1 MTGIC
6 GMLSVGPLF
15 NLMEVQEIYCS
26 QIGWYLI
33 CSQQCILYLLS
44 CLGQIR
50 TKAPIL
56 SFWLVP
62 SRILCLSFSPQPLR
76 LERSLGSGFVA
87 VVAWYASSRANSDL
101 SGGWMFGSDNN
112 GLFILAIL
120 CTVLEESRETEL
132 TNTYVC
138 RVAKKE
144 GGGGRED
151 MLFKCQKDGS
161 MMEGS
166 LDS

>member
-1 MTGIC
+1 M
-6 GMLSVGPLF
+6 
-15 NLMEVQEIYCS
+15 
-26 QIGWYLI
+26 
-33 CSQQCILYLLS
+33 
-44 CLGQIR
+44 
-50 TKAPIL
+50 
-56 SFWLVP
+56 
-62 SRILCLSFSPQPLR
+62 
-76 LERSLGSGFVA
+76 
-87 VVAWYASSRANSDL
+87 
-101 SGGWMFGSDNN
+101 GGWMFGSDNN

-144 GGGGRED
+144 GGGED
-151 MLFKCQKDGS
+151 MLFKCQKDRL